1 MALVII
7 IAVLIIFWLIFRKK
21 KQIKEPNVFCIT
33 GGVKTGKSTVAM
45 YLARKRYKKHL
56 ILWKIKKIFC
66 KLFKKPIPE
75 KPLFYSNI
83 KVAFD
88 YVPVTKDILLRKERI
103 RYKSVMLIDESSL
116 VADSMDF
123 KDYETNY
130 DLKMF
135 NKLYGHE
142 TKGGY
147 LYYDTQVMRD
157 NHYAIKRCM
166 NSYLWIHHLIKW
178 VPFVVLAKVQELFFS
193 EDGERINVN
202 NGDVEDELR
211 WLIIP
216 KKTWKTFDCYTYSVF
231 TDDLPVADNV
241 IHGHKKD
248 LKTPY
253 IVEIGAQKWK
263 EAKALKERQEGLKNE
278 REKNDNSRNI

>member
-1 MALVII
+1 MVIVII
-7 IAVLIIFWLIFRKK
+7 ITALIIFYLVFRNKK
-21 KQIKEPNVFCIT
+21 KIKEPNVFCIT

-45 YLARKRYKKHL
+45 YLARKKYKKHL
-56 ILWKIKKIFC
+56 RIWKLKCILCKIFR
-66 KLFKKPIPE
+66 KEKPE

-83 KVAFD
+83 KVAFE
-88 YVPVTKDILLRKERI
+88 YVPITKEILLRKERL
-103 RYKSVMLIDESSL
+103 RYKSVAIIDESSL

-123 KDYETNY
+123 KDVETNY

-166 NSYLWIHHLIKW
+166 NSYLWIHHCVKW
-178 VPFVVLAKVQELFFS
+178 VPFYIFAQVQELFFS
-193 EDGERINVN
+193 EDGEMINCN
-202 NGDVEDELR
+202 NGDAEDRLK

-216 KKTWKTFDCYTYSVF
+216 KKTWKLFDCYTYSIF
-231 TDDLPVADNV
+231 TDNLPVADKTKKGNR
-241 IHGHKKD
+241 KD
-248 LKTPY
+248 LKTDY

-263 EAKALKERQEGLKNE
+263 KEKEKNGRE
-278 REKNDNSRNI
+278 RENKQKAE